1 MLCMQNFNNNNKK
14 TSPNK
19 QNKINLGVNVGS
31 C

>member
-1 MLCMQNFNNNNKK
+1 MLCMQNFNNNKK